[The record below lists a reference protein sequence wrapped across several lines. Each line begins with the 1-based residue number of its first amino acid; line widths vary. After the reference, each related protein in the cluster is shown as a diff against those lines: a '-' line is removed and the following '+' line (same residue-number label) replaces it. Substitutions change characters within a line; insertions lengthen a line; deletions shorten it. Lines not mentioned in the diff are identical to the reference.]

1 MRIALILRG
10 ISYTKNYL
18 HRDGKKPH
26 NIDFMDV
33 AQTIKENVI
42 DSFTKMGHT
51 VDVFIHTYY
60 SEKINNLLDYYNPV
74 KTIFTTYRNMNV
86 GYDQENV
93 KEPMLVERHLEI
105 VNMVEHYEKD
115 FNFKYDSILITRI
128 DLYFYK
134 AMHELQL
141 DFSCVYIPFWHIA
154 RPSNAPHIFS
164 SEDNFILI
172 PRTKIDI
179 YKECLQD
186 MKKYKNSTHYTGKY
200 LLDKGEQIKYLYGE
214 KGDGAYD
221 YPIYKFARDI
231 FGEARVFLSP
241 EDNIKVP
248 LNRIYHSEE
257 EKNNPQPIYISN
269 NNIT

>member
-10 ISYTKNYL
+10 INYTENYL

-26 NIDFMDV
+26 HINFMDV
-33 AQTIKENVI
+33 ANTVKSNVI
-42 DSFTKMGHT
+42 QSFSNMGHT
-51 VDVFIHTYY
+51 VDVFVHTYY
-60 SEKINNLLDYYNPV
+60 SNKMTELLEFYKPV
-74 KTIFTTYRNMNV
+74 KSIFTSYRLMNI
-86 GYDQENV
+86 GSDQEGV
-93 KEPMLVERHLEI
+93 KEPMLIERHLEI

-115 FNFKYDSILITRI
+115 FNFNYDAIVITRL

-141 DFSCVYIPFWHIA
+141 DFSCVNIPFWHIA
-154 RPSNAPHIFS
+154 RPHNAANIFS
-164 SEDNFILI
+164 SEDNFIFL
-172 PRTKIDI
+172 PRDKIDI
-179 YKECLQD
+179 YKQCLEN
-186 MKKYKNSTHYTGKY
+186 MKKNKNSTHYTGKY
-200 LLDKGEQIKYLYGE
+200 LLDKGETIKYLYGE

-257 EKNNPQPIYISN
+257 EKLNPQPIYVKW
-269 NNIT
+269 